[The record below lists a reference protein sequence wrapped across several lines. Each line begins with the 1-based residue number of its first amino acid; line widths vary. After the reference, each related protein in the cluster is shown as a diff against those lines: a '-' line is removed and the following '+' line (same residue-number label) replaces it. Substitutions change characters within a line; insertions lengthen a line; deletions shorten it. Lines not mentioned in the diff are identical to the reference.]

1 MPLVPFLP
9 VVKGESLTSYL
20 VRVAQFHAN
29 MDLDVFL
36 RFIEFPQCNL
46 MKLEDAMIDRLAALL
61 SVPQAELEKM
71 AFVSVAERKRR
82 FCGEEFHAEF
92 ANLAMTSYCP
102 ACLLDDTKSDIDTAE
117 HRFGRINWMI
127 EHHRTC
133 ATHNIGLVRRK
144 NTSHMEKLQ
153 LMSMVAPDNLTLE
166 RMVNSAPKQRVSDL
180 QHYITA
186 RLAGERGPDWLDGQ
200 QIDLAARACEMIG
213 VVLTAGP
220 HVHLPQLSEAEWNE
234 AGHVGFGFARR
245 GKSGIEDALRLM
257 KQRFDETGKNG
268 GPQQAFGRLYQWL
281 QFKRNVKQSGPIRGI
296 VREFILDNFLIE
308 AGAELMGE
316 TVDYQRVH
324 SVHSL
329 AKLTGEHPKTIN
341 RALILSGMM
350 AGDPDTVRGTSVCDA
365 NAAEKLL
372 RRVQSSIP
380 VTKLPDHL
388 NCSRGQ
394 AEQFV
399 RTGLI
404 PRLLAESDRLSGVLK
419 QVALEDADAFLDDLL
434 AAAERKSA
442 SAEGMMDINSASA
455 VARCPV
461 LEIVNG
467 ILAGQ
472 FESVG
477 VVDPSLKFK
486 AVMVDPVEVRET
498 LARQMAEGWVGLDE
512 GARIIGIPKYG
523 LSGLAKL
530 HAADGTSYVRDD
542 WVENS
547 KGIRIRLFNKV
558 DLEDFRR
565 RYVSL
570 KEIAEGAQLAP
581 KQVKMKLNA
590 LGVKPAVASAHLG
603 RVFYRRCDLRDS

>member
-1 MPLVPFLP
+1 MPLVPLLP

-61 SVPQAELEKM
+61 AVPQAELEKM

-102 ACLLDDTKSDIDTAE
+102 ACLLDDTKSESDTAG
-117 HRFGRINWMI
+117 HRLGRIDWMI

-153 LMSMVAPDNLTLE
+153 LMSMVAPDDSELDRL
-166 RMVNSAPKQRVSDL
+166 VNSAPKQRVSDL
-180 QHYITA
+180 QHYIAA

-213 VVLTAGP
+213 VILTAGP
-220 HVHLPQLSEAEWNE
+220 HVHLPQLSNAEWNE
-234 AGHVGFGFARR
+234 AGHVGFSFAKR
-245 GKSGIEDALRLM
+245 GKHGIEDALRLM
-257 KQRFDETGKNG
+257 KQRFDETGKIG

-281 QFKRNVKQSGPIRGI
+281 QFRKNGKAAGPIQDI
-296 VREFILDNFLIE
+296 VRSYILENFLFE
-308 AGAELMGE
+308 VGSKLMGE
-316 TVDYQRVH
+316 IVDRQRVH
-324 SVHSL
+324 TVHSL

-341 RALILSGMM
+341 RALVLSGMM

-365 NAAEKLL
+365 IEGERLI
-372 RRVQSSIP
+372 RRVQRSIP

-404 PRLLAESDRLSGVLK
+404 PRLLAESDCLSGVLK

-434 AAAERKSA
+434 AAADRKPA

-472 FESVG
+472 FVSVG

-486 AVMVDPVEVRET
+486 GVMVDPVEVRET

-530 HAADGTSYVRDD
+530 HAADGTPYVRDD
-542 WVENS
+542 WMQNS

-565 RYVSL
+565 RYISL
-570 KEIAEGAQLAP
+570 KKIAEDAQFAL
-581 KQVKMKLNA
+581 KQVKLKLDA
-590 LGVKPAVASAHLG
+590 MDIKPAISSAHLA
-603 RVFYRRCDLRDS
+603 RIFYRRCDLRDS